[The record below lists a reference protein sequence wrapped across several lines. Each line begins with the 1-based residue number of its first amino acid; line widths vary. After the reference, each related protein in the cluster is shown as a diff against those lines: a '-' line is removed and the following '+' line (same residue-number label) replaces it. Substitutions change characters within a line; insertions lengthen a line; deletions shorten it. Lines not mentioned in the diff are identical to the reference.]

1 VQIVLRRGRR
11 QEKDKQ
17 LYIEK
22 VLQHVFIVLK
32 MCFGFGLDVAG
43 SAIRGAEWEISE
55 GKLQVVM

>member
-22 VLQHVFIVLK
+22 VLQHVCIVLK
-32 MCFGFGLDVAG
+32 CVLVLVWTLLAAQGVQK
-43 SAIRGAEWEISE
+43 ESE
-55 GKLQVVM
+55 GNDKLQVVM